1 MIVIFDEDIH
11 WLEVSVTD
19 ALAVQVVDA
28 LKELLHDVY
37 YGAFFKLL
45 SVVAEVCL
53 KSTIAHILHH
63 DVDIAVIFNNLK
75 YARNFWVIDFF
86 NRRQFTSLKCLEY
99 LVSVT

>member
-28 LKELLHDVY
+28 LEELLHYVN

-53 KSTIAHILHH
+53 KSTIAHILHY
-63 DVDIAVIFNNLK
+63 DFDIAVIFNNLK
-75 YARNFWVIDFF
+75 YARNFRVIDLF